1 MWRKSKRKVFDEVD
15 DVMCCVVVLYGC
27 DVVGLLWLLWEKVG
41 EGKRRL
47 KEKSRKEKK
56 RRKDKEVKIGW
67 SMMMINKK
75 V

>member
-1 MWRKSKRKVFDEVD
+1 MFNEVD
-15 DVMCCVVVLYGC
+15 DGMCCVVVLYDC
-27 DVVGLLWLLWEKVG
+27 DVVGLLWLLWVKVG